1 MEEKETHKY
10 KTANVD
16 ILLKSSQKRNI
27 SAFSVIL
34 IFTCLLIVGLF
45 LIPMLPVRLSP
56 SKTLPQVTV
65 NFNMWGQS
73 SRIIEMEVTSKIESM
88 LSRIK
93 GIENISSNSGNGWGN
108 VSVRINKHTDLDM
121 VRFEIS
127 TIIRQLYPS
136 LPPGVS
142 YPNITMSRP
151 EDDFERPF
159 ISYTINAPTT
169 PILIQKFAENHI
181 KSRLLQIKGIDKV
194 EINGATPM
202 IWKLEYDYFQL
213 QNLGISV
220 DDIKE
225 AIQLHLKN
233 EFLGIG
239 TIENSDKE
247 KQWIRLAIVPNT
259 PNKTFDIS
267 QIDVK
272 TQDKKIIRLDQIVSA
287 KYIESEP
294 YSYYR
299 INGLN
304 SIYLSVKAKE
314 DANQLAVCNK
324 VKDVINNIDNIIP
337 PNYEIHLA
345 YDATEYIQKELN
357 KIYFRSGLTILILL
371 GFVFLIYRNIKYL
384 ILILFSLLCNI
395 FIAAILY
402 YLFQLEIQLYSLI
415 GITISLTLVIDNTI
429 VMSDQIIRR
438 KNKKAFMSI
447 LAATLTTIASLITI
461 FFMDEKIRLNLQDFA
476 NVLIINLI
484 ISLLIAL
491 FLVPALIEKLHIDTP
506 SIKQKKQY
514 AKRLKKR
521 KQFNISFNKGYEK
534 FIIITSR
541 FRTTIIIL
549 LILLFGL
556 PILCYHRKSILPK
569 INILILQLNVIIN
582 FRIKLYKENIKPIVD
597 IASAVH
603 YVFLFKKYITDLI
616 GQIKKKRHYSL
627 DYQCQTE
634 VLLPKRTISSDK

>member
-142 YPNITMSRP
+142 YPSITMSRP

-287 KYIESEP
+287 KYIESRALQLL
-294 YSYYR
+294 SYQWF
-299 INGLN
+299 
-304 SIYLSVKAKE
+304 K
-314 DANQLAVCNK
+314 
-324 VKDVINNIDNIIP
+324 
-337 PNYEIHLA
+337 
-345 YDATEYIQKELN
+345 
-357 KIYFRSGLTILILL
+357 
-371 GFVFLIYRNIKYL
+371 
-384 ILILFSLLCNI
+384 
-395 FIAAILY
+395 LY
-402 YLFQLEIQLYSLI
+402 
-415 GITISLTLVIDNTI
+415 
-429 VMSDQIIRR
+429 
-438 KNKKAFMSI
+438 
-447 LAATLTTIASLITI
+447 
-461 FFMDEKIRLNLQDFA
+461 
-476 NVLIINLI
+476 
-484 ISLLIAL
+484 
-491 FLVPALIEKLHIDTP
+491 
-506 SIKQKKQY
+506 
-514 AKRLKKR
+514 
-521 KQFNISFNKGYEK
+521 ISF
-534 FIIITSR
+534 
-541 FRTTIIIL
+541 
-549 LILLFGL
+549 
-556 PILCYHRKSILPK
+556 CKS
-569 INILILQLNVIIN
+569 
-582 FRIKLYKENIKPIVD
+582 
-597 IASAVH
+597 
-603 YVFLFKKYITDLI
+603 
-616 GQIKKKRHYSL
+616 
-627 DYQCQTE
+627 
-634 VLLPKRTISSDK
+634 

>member
-1 MEEKETHKY
+1 
-10 KTANVD
+10 
-16 ILLKSSQKRNI
+16 
-27 SAFSVIL
+27 
-34 IFTCLLIVGLF
+34 
-45 LIPMLPVRLSP
+45 
-56 SKTLPQVTV
+56 
-65 NFNMWGQS
+65 
-73 SRIIEMEVTSKIESM
+73 
-88 LSRIK
+88 
-93 GIENISSNSGNGWGN
+93 
-108 VSVRINKHTDLDM
+108 
-121 VRFEIS
+121 
-127 TIIRQLYPS
+127 
-136 LPPGVS
+136 
-142 YPNITMSRP
+142 
-151 EDDFERPF
+151 
-159 ISYTINAPTT
+159 
-169 PILIQKFAENHI
+169 
-181 KSRLLQIKGIDKV
+181 
-194 EINGATPM
+194 M

-461 FFMDEKIRLNLQDFA
+461 FFMDGKDSSYLQ
-476 NVLIINLI
+476 
-484 ISLLIAL
+484 
-491 FLVPALIEKLHIDTP
+491 
-506 SIKQKKQY
+506 
-514 AKRLKKR
+514 
-521 KQFNISFNKGYEK
+521 
-534 FIIITSR
+534 R
-541 FRTTIIIL
+541 F
-549 LILLFGL
+549 
-556 PILCYHRKSILPK
+556 C
-569 INILILQLNVIIN
+569 
-582 FRIKLYKENIKPIVD
+582 
-597 IASAVH
+597 
-603 YVFLFKKYITDLI
+603 
-616 GQIKKKRHYSL
+616 
-627 DYQCQTE
+627 
-634 VLLPKRTISSDK
+634 

>member
-142 YPNITMSRP
+142 YPSITMSRP

-556 PILCYHRKSILPK
+556 PIFMLPSQIDTPKDKHPNFAAKCYNKTLGS
-569 INILILQLNVIIN
+569 N
-582 FRIKLYKENIKPIVD
+582 FYKP
-597 IASAVH
+597 
-603 YVFLFKKYITDLI
+603 
-616 GQIKKKRHYSL
+616 QIRN
-627 DYQCQTE
+627 
-634 VLLPKRTISSDK
+634 

>member
-142 YPNITMSRP
+142 YPSITMSRP

-484 ISLLIAL
+484 I
-491 FLVPALIEKLHIDTP
+491 
-506 SIKQKKQY
+506 
-514 AKRLKKR
+514 
-521 KQFNISFNKGYEK
+521 
-534 FIIITSR
+534 
-541 FRTTIIIL
+541 
-549 LILLFGL
+549 
-556 PILCYHRKSILPK
+556 
-569 INILILQLNVIIN
+569 
-582 FRIKLYKENIKPIVD
+582 
-597 IASAVH
+597 
-603 YVFLFKKYITDLI
+603 
-616 GQIKKKRHYSL
+616 
-627 DYQCQTE
+627 
-634 VLLPKRTISSDK
+634 